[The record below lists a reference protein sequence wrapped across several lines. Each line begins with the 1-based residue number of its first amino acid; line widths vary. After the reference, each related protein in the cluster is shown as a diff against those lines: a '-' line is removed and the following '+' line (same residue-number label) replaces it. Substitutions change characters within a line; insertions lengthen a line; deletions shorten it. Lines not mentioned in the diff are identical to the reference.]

1 MSGRKVVEAGSL
13 NVTDVIGPAVFL
25 ASFWRCLVL
34 VSVSSAGDPWSL
46 RGAANFP
53 RNLARVSVLYIAERP
68 ELSSPWR
75 AGARECGMKVAMMRI
90 QRRPKQERKQ
100 PI

>member
-25 ASFWRCLVL
+25 ALFWRCLVL
-34 VSVSSAGDPWSL
+34 VSMLSAVSL

-53 RNLARVSVLYIAERP
+53 RNLASVSVLYIAERP
-68 ELSSPWR
+68 EMSS
-75 AGARECGMKVAMMRI
+75 
-90 QRRPKQERKQ
+90 Q
-100 PI
+100 